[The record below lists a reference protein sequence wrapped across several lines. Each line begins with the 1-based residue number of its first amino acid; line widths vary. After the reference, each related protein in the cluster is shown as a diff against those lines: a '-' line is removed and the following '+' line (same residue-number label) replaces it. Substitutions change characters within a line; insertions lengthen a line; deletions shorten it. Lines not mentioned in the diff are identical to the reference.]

1 MSHPGQPPIHHKGFD
16 VSPISRHGRNAC
28 MAVSIN
34 TVNSFVD
41 IKRVFTIVE
50 NLNGNK
56 SSIK

>member
-1 MSHPGQPPIHHKGFD
+1 
-16 VSPISRHGRNAC
+16 

-41 IKRVFTIVE
+41 IKRAFTIVE